1 MRRIKR
7 DLTLY
12 FIFRFLFLLILVMM
26 LLGGMI
32 LYLSYQILQNETKG
46 NFHRTTREYLESS
59 IQRKNG
65 GIRIENKMK
74 EAVETQNG
82 WVQILNKNGEAV
94 GGYHVPEGV
103 PERYGLNDFLTPAL
117 SLPYQVSRW
126 SITVDKEEYIV
137 LYGHSSK
144 SSELYEQISGYAAAD
159 TIPKEVKRLADQE
172 KAAIYLMN
180 HEGRVIEQYNQ
191 GLESDINFIDLQRS
205 YEYDP
210 EAKYEIAGGA
220 DPETGHIL
228 TVVTLNQT
236 QMDGR
241 ESDKALKAFIAFL
254 LLLLLILLLISVNYG
269 MKIGRGV
276 LFIMDWINQLAKG
289 EFPREKLSPNGPTES
304 AFFSQIF
311 HSLSNLTKTLD
322 ENKREIEGNERLREE
337 WIAGLTHDL
346 KTPISSIYGYSKL
359 LQADPERWSLEE
371 LRIMGNTMTEKS
383 DYIIELINDLNL
395 SNQLANSS
403 LSLKKEK
410 VDVREILLH
419 SIASLKLE
427 LERSKSEIEV
437 ESDPSG
443 VLWPVDSTGFRR
455 ISDNLLAN
463 AVKHNAAGTK
473 ITVKLERRNGFLYLS
488 VSDNGD
494 GMDETTQRNLFR
506 RYYRG
511 THTKERDSGTG
522 LGMAITRQ
530 LILAHGGSLELKSKV
545 GEGTEILVWFPG
557 E

>member
-1 MRRIKR
+1 MRGIKR

-12 FIFRFLFLLILVMM
+12 FIFRFLFLLIMVMM
-26 LLGGMI
+26 FLGGMI

-59 IQRKNG
+59 LHRENG
-65 GIRIENKMK
+65 EIRIENKMK
-74 EAVETQNG
+74 QAVKTQNG
-82 WVQILNKNGEAV
+82 WVQILNESGEAV
-94 GGYHVPEGV
+94 EGYHVPEGV
-103 PERYGLNDFLTPAL
+103 PERYELNDFLTPAL

-126 SITVDKEEYIV
+126 NITIDKEEYIV

-144 SSELYEQISGYAAAD
+144 SSELYEQIAGYAAAD
-159 TIPKEVKRLADQE
+159 TIPKEVKRLADKE
-172 KAAIYLMN
+172 KAAIFLLN
-180 HEGRVIEQYNQ
+180 HEGRMIEQYDG
-191 GLESDINFIDLQRS
+191 GLEPEINFIDLQQS
-205 YEYDP
+205 YEYNP
-210 EAKYEIAGGA
+210 EAKYEIASGA
-220 DPETGHIL
+220 DPETGNIL

-236 QMDGR
+236 QMDGK
-241 ESDKALKAFIAFL
+241 ENDKALKVFIAFL
-254 LLLLLILLLISVNYG
+254 LLLLLILLLVSVNYG

-289 EFPREKLSPNGPTES
+289 EYPQEKLSPKGHTES
-304 AFFSQIF
+304 AFFNRIY
-311 HSLSNLTKTLD
+311 HSLTNLTRTLD

-359 LQADPERWSLEE
+359 LQADPERWSLDE
-371 LRIMGNTMTEKS
+371 LKIMGNTMTEKS
-383 DYIIELINDLNL
+383 DYIIELINDLTL

-403 LSLKKEK
+403 LNLEKER
-410 VDVREILLH
+410 VDVRVILQH

-427 LERSKSEIEV
+427 LERNKSEIQF
-437 ESDPSG
+437 ESDPSE
-443 VLWPVDSTGFRR
+443 VMWPVDPTGFRR

-473 ITVKLERRNGFLYLS
+473 IAVKLDRRNGALYLS
-488 VSDNGD
+488 VRDNGN
-494 GMDETTQRNLFR
+494 GMDEITQRNLFR

-530 LILAHGGSLELKSKV
+530 LILAHGGSLELKSKI

>member
-1 MRRIKR
+1 MRGIKR

-26 LLGGMI
+26 FLGGMI
-32 LYLSYQILQNETKG
+32 LYFSYQILQNETKG

-59 IQRKNG
+59 IYRKKG
-65 GIRIENKMK
+65 EIQIENKMK
-74 EAVETQNG
+74 EAVQTQNG
-82 WVQILNKNGEAV
+82 WVQIINQYGEAV
-94 GGYHVPEGV
+94 EGYQVPDGV

-117 SLPYQVSRW
+117 SVPYHVSRW
-126 SITVDKEEYIV
+126 SITIDKKEYIV
-137 LYGHSSK
+137 LYGHTSK
-144 SSELYEQISGYAAAD
+144 SSELYEQISSYAVAD
-159 TIPKEVKRLADQE
+159 TIPKEAKRMADRE
-172 KAAIYLMN
+172 KAAIYLLN
-180 HEGRVIEQYNQ
+180 HKGEMIEQYDG
-191 GLESDINFIDLQRS
+191 GLQPDINVIDLQHAQ
-205 YEYDP
+205 EYDP
-210 EAKYEIAGGA
+210 EAKYEIASGE
-220 DPETGHIL
+220 DSDTGHIL

-236 QMDGR
+236 FMDGK
-241 ESDKALKAFIAFL
+241 ESDKALKVFIAFL
-254 LLLLLILLLISVNYG
+254 LFLLLILLLVSVNYG
-269 MKIGRGV
+269 MKIGRGI

-289 EFPREKLSPNGPTES
+289 EFSQEKLSPKGHTES
-304 AFFSQIF
+304 ALFNRIF

-359 LQADPERWSLEE
+359 LQTDPERWSLDE
-371 LRIMGNTMTEKS
+371 LKIMGNTMTEKS
-383 DYIIELINDLNL
+383 DYIIELINDLTL

-403 LSLKKEK
+403 QPLKKER
-410 VDVREILLH
+410 VDVREILHH
-419 SIASLKLE
+419 SIASLELE
-427 LERSKSEIEV
+427 LERSKSEIQF
-437 ESDPSG
+437 ESDATE
-443 VLWPVDSTGFRR
+443 VMWPVDPTGFRR

-473 ITVKLERRNGFLYLS
+473 VTVNLERRNGFLYLS
-488 VSDNGD
+488 VKDNGN

-511 THTKERDSGTG
+511 THTKEKDSGTG

-545 GEGTEILVWFPG
+545 GEGTEILILFPN